1 MVVPSA
7 INTKNREGNE
17 EDSTLFSETSPLT
30 IATDESKSTTTTNSS
45 KCWKRKS
52 TRGSPLQ
59 ASIARLHAKIKLDSE
74 RQQYSTAFKEATFHL
89 CLPFECPLR

>member
-74 RQQYSTAFKEATFHL
+74 SEIKVDS
-89 CLPFECPLR
+89 LR